1 MESKSFRNNPTFKIA
16 NLFEYRKYPNCR
28 LIFKYLDKYYKM
40 GPRGIKGLLAMKEQQ
55 KYWQNTVIIN
65 QRDID
70 NFLLEVEAKNSVAEV
85 DDVRE
90 KIALRQKRVELSEVQ
105 LNEKVSSW
113 KDVALLKKELREKQR
128 ELNEKQGRLDMFGKI
143 LEEK

>member
-1 MESKSFRNNPTFKIA
+1 MEFKDISLEKPRNTSDSLENIGKEKLDSLKESINEIEELIVSRKKLSKKIFEEVEKEKRDLD
-16 NLFEYRKYPNCR
+16 NL
-28 LIFKYLDKYYKM
+28 I
-40 GPRGIKGLLAMKEQQ
+40 
-55 KYWQNTVIIN
+55 
-65 QRDID
+65 
-70 NFLLEVEAKNSVAEV
+70 LEVDAKNSVAEV

-90 KIALRQKRVELSEVQ
+90 KISLRQKRVELSELQ

-113 KDVALLKKELREKQR
+113 KDVSLLKKELRENQR

>member
-1 MESKSFRNNPTFKIA
+1 MEFKDISLEKPGNTSDSLENIGKEKLDSLRKA
-16 NLFEYRKYPNCR
+16 IQEIEELIVSRKKLGKKIFEE
-28 LIFKYLDKYYKM
+28 
-40 GPRGIKGLLAMKEQQ
+40 AEKE
-55 KYWQNTVIIN
+55 K
-65 QRDID
+65 RAID
-70 NFLLEVEAKNSVAEV
+70 NFLLEVEAKNNVSDI

-90 KIALRQKRVELSEVQ
+90 KIAFRQKRVELSELQ

>member
-1 MESKSFRNNPTFKIA
+1 MEFKDISLEKPRNTSDSLENIGKEKLDSLKETIEEVEELIISRKKLNKRI
-16 NLFEYRKYPNCR
+16 FEE
-28 LIFKYLDKYYKM
+28 
-40 GPRGIKGLLAMKEQQ
+40 AEKE
-55 KYWQNTVIIN
+55 K
-65 QRDID
+65 RDLD
-70 NFLLEVEAKNSVAEV
+70 NFILEVDAKNSVAEI

-90 KIALRQKRVELSEVQ
+90 KISLRQKRVELSELQ

>member
-1 MESKSFRNNPTFKIA
+1 MEFKDISLEKPRNTSDSLENIVKEKLDSLKETIEEVEELIISRKKLNKRI
-16 NLFEYRKYPNCR
+16 FEE
-28 LIFKYLDKYYKM
+28 
-40 GPRGIKGLLAMKEQQ
+40 AEKE
-55 KYWQNTVIIN
+55 K
-65 QRDID
+65 RDLD
-70 NFLLEVEAKNSVAEV
+70 NFILEVDAKNSVAEI

-90 KIALRQKRVELSEVQ
+90 KISLRQKRVELSELQ

>member
-1 MESKSFRNNPTFKIA
+1 MEFKDISLEKPRNTSDSLGNIGKEKLDSLKESIEEIEELIISRKKLSKRI
-16 NLFEYRKYPNCR
+16 FEEVE
-28 LIFKYLDKYYKM
+28 
-40 GPRGIKGLLAMKEQQ
+40 KE
-55 KYWQNTVIIN
+55 K
-65 QRDID
+65 RALD
-70 NFLLEVEAKNSVAEV
+70 NFILEVDAKNSVAEI

-90 KIALRQKRVELSEVQ
+90 KISLRQKRVELSELQ